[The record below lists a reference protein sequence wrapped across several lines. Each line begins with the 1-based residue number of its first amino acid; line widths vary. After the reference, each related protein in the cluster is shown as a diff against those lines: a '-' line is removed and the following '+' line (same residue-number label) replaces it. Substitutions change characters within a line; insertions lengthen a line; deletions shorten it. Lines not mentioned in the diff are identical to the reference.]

1 MNSKKEEVVDLNFTY
16 EDDVYSVASDC
27 PLEPR
32 KRCVTKIDLTIV
44 ADEVQSR

>member
-1 MNSKKEEVVDLNFTY
+1 MNSKKEEVVDLTLSD
-16 EDDVYSVASDC
+16 EDVIYSVASAC

-32 KRCVTKIDLTIV
+32 KRCATTIDLTIV